1 MLREGSEPIKGYMH
15 VIQKTSSRSFSI
27 KAARALEHGSSKIL
41 LHFLWDSRHVGLIA
55 QPPNRPL
62 DARYAR

>member
-1 MLREGSEPIKGYMH
+1 MLREGREPIKGYMH
-15 VIQKTSSRSFSI
+15 VIQRPSSRLSSI
-27 KAARALEHGSSKIL
+27 KEALALEHDSSKLL

-55 QPPNRPL
+55 QSPNRPL